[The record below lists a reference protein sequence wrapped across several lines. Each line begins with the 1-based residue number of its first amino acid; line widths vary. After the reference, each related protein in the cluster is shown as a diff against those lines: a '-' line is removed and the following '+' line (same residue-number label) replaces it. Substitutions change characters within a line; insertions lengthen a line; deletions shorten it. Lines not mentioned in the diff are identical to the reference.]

1 MENKIVMI
9 KTEELYPH
17 PDNPR
22 KNLGDLTE
30 LTESIRKNGVLQN
43 LTVVPADKGYMVV
56 IGHRRCAAA
65 EQAGLEELPCIIS
78 DMDYKTQIHTML
90 TENMQRSD
98 LTLQEQAQG
107 FQMMLDLGSSI
118 SEIVHQTGISEST
131 VRHRL
136 KLTELDQ
143 KVLGEKCAENINM
156 FDLIKLEQI
165 KDPELKN
172 EVLKTIGTADF
183 NWKYKNALQKEKNKA
198 RLEEVERLIEGKAE
212 KIEKIAGLSYKG
224 AIDINASDEDIIKKF
239 ERLQETADE
248 LFYYYNE
255 PNIFFYTEYKAPAF
269 TMEEADPEE
278 EERKARREQNKKI
291 LDEKYRQI
299 QEMWLEFIENVPL
312 KTIKKNMS
320 FLLESAVCYA
330 FLEDTWMKLD
340 RDDLLEAIGID
351 MEEFDEL
358 EEELQEEIL
367 KKRAE
372 EDTNRLLLLGTFLYI
387 KDICGNAPFDR
398 YGEYNQGHKLGRL
411 YDFLTVF
418 GYRISEEE
426 QAMIDGTH
434 ENYND

>member
-98 LTLQEQAQG
+98 LTPQEQAQG
-107 FQMMLDLGSSI
+107 FQMMMQLGSSVA
-118 SEIVHQTGISEST
+118 EIVQETGFSEST

-172 EVLKTIGTADF
+172 EVLKTIGTKNF
-183 NWKYKNALQKEKNKA
+183 GWKYESALKKEKNDA
-198 RLEEVERLIEGKAE
+198 RWEEVEQLICDKAE
-212 KIEKIAGLSYKG
+212 KIESTTGLAYKG
-224 AIDINASDEDIIKKF
+224 ATGINTPDESIIKDVEKL
-239 ERLQETADE
+239 RETIDK
-248 LFYYYNE
+248 LFYHYNE
-255 PNIFFYTEYKAPAF
+255 PYIYFYAESKSSFAAVK
-269 TMEEADPEE
+269 EKDPEE
-278 EERKARREQNKKI
+278 EERRAKRERNKNI
-291 LDEKYRQI
+291 LDEKYSLMH
-299 QEMWLEFIENVPL
+299 EMWIEFVENVPL
-312 KTIKKNMS
+312 NTIKENMS
-320 FLLESAVCYA
+320 FLLESIVHYA
-330 FLEDTWMKLD
+330 FLEDLWVNPEQ
-340 RDDLLEAIGID
+340 DDMLEAVGVD
-351 MEEFDEL
+351 VEEFAEL
-358 EEELQEEIL
+358 EWEQQEEVL
-367 KKRAE
+367 KKTAAE
-372 EDTNRLLLLGTFLYI
+372 NTNRLLLLGTFSHI
-387 KDICGNAPFDR
+387 KALHGNRLFDW
-398 YGEYNQGHKLGRL
+398 QGKYDPNHKLGEL
-411 YDFLTVF
+411 YDFLKVF
-418 GYRISEEE
+418 GYRMSEEE
-426 QAMIDGTH
+426 QAMINGTH